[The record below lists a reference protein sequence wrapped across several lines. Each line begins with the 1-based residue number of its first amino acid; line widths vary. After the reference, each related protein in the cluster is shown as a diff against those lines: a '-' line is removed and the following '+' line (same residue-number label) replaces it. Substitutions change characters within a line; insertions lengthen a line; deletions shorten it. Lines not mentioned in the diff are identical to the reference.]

1 MERGA
6 AHTPARA
13 QGREQSI
20 RGGEEVSKVPERGPQ
35 GKTGA
40 ALAHPSTRRERGRA
54 SDSGGPRAPRAQ
66 AWHRVRPLRSYQRS
80 RGTPALPHE
89 ARRAR
94 RGPAPGARVGLR
106 AGPGPSQSRPGH
118 LEERGVLLAV
128 VVLLARV
135 LPGDAEDALLL
146 VLPHQPRVLAAVDL
160 VDEPLAELPVAAAH
174 GAHAELAASA
184 AALQVHAP
192 RADAVPSQPRL
203 RSGTRSAL
211 RGEEEALRQ

>member
-106 AGPGPSQSRPGH
+106 AGPGPSQSRFQTCPDPWHHQTPG
-118 LEERGVLLAV
+118 
-128 VVLLARV
+128 
-135 LPGDAEDALLL
+135 LP
-146 VLPHQPRVLAAVDL
+146 
-160 VDEPLAELPVAAAH
+160 
-174 GAHAELAASA
+174 AASSA
-184 AALQVHAP
+184 QGPGTLVASVEGPQGG
-192 RADAVPSQPRL
+192 SWF
-203 RSGTRSAL
+203 SGTLQSKVKL
-211 RGEEEALRQ
+211 

>member
-80 RGTPALPHE
+80 RATPTCSSARYSPAEPRDPCLLICPILASGAARHLPAHLPDTRQRSRATPACSSARYSPAEPRDTCLLICLILASGAARHLPAHLPDI
-89 ARRAR
+89 RQLSLDT
-94 RGPAPGARVGLR
+94 PAC
-106 AGPGPSQSRPGH
+106 SS
-118 LEERGVLLAV
+118 
-128 VVLLARV
+128 
-135 LPGDAEDALLL
+135 
-146 VLPHQPRVLAAVDL
+146 
-160 VDEPLAELPVAAAH
+160 
-174 GAHAELAASA
+174 AS
-184 AALQVHAP
+184 
-192 RADAVPSQPRL
+192 
-203 RSGTRSAL
+203 
-211 RGEEEALRQ
+211 